1 MGRAAGTVPAPNAPS
16 SRSDR
21 MTDRTTH
28 RQVVYRLL
36 PGSRAKARR
45 LAALAGACRFVW
57 NEMLDQQEQLYAIAR
72 MQGAKPPALT
82 FFTLG
87 KAFTQ
92 LRRSRRGENH
102 RLRGAA
108 AGWATRIAEGPLGL
122 RPTPPTVDL
131 SGGGVAHACCRDLR
145 SRRRQTIR

>member
-1 MGRAAGTVPAPNAPS
+1 
-16 SRSDR
+16 

-72 MQGAKPPALT
+72 MQGAKPPAPT

-108 AGWATRIAEGPLGL
+108 AGWATRIAEGPSADASDRRSLGGWRGSRL
-122 RPTPPTVDL
+122 LPRSPVASTTNDQMMVPT
-131 SGGGVAHACCRDLR
+131 
-145 SRRRQTIR
+145 

>member
-1 MGRAAGTVPAPNAPS
+1 
-16 SRSDR
+16 

-72 MQGAKPPALT
+72 MQGGEASGADVLHPRQGLHPAPPKPP
-82 FFTLG
+82 
-87 KAFTQ
+87 
-92 LRRSRRGENH
+92 RRKSPPSR
-102 RLRGAA
+102 
-108 AGWATRIAEGPLGL
+108 
-122 RPTPPTVDL
+122 
-131 SGGGVAHACCRDLR
+131 GGGGLGD
-145 SRRRQTIR
+145 